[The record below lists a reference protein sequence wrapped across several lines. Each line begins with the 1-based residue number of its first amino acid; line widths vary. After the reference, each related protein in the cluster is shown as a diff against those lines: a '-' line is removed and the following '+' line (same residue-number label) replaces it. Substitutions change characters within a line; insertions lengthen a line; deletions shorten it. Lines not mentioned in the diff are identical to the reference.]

1 MSEDR
6 QFELVEVTRKKQTG
20 SSGRTAQKAAE
31 QPGDSGSGQR
41 HRYANVE
48 DPYGL
53 RRHRAN
59 GAASDGDF
67 LRAAQANSE
76 KEIRLHHEQTSES
89 AWRTGEDESGAPQT
103 DRIGAPGETHRSHS
117 HSRGS
122 RYRDYGTVSLGSL
135 PRQDSDAADKAADNL
150 TSGTVS
156 ERPSGGDVYTR
167 VMNRKYKGN
176 SKKWI
181 RIWIA
186 VIVLV
191 AALLLVFFFSRRTI
205 EDTLLPKPN
214 EESLPEETF
223 KEVET
228 IQSNE

>member
-1 MSEDR
+1 M
-6 QFELVEVTRKKQTG
+6 
-20 SSGRTAQKAAE
+20 
-31 QPGDSGSGQR
+31 
-41 HRYANVE
+41 
-48 DPYGL
+48 
-53 RRHRAN
+53 
-59 GAASDGDF
+59 
-67 LRAAQANSE
+67 
-76 KEIRLHHEQTSES
+76 
-89 AWRTGEDESGAPQT
+89 
-103 DRIGAPGETHRSHS
+103 
-117 HSRGS
+117 
-122 RYRDYGTVSLGSL
+122 
-135 PRQDSDAADKAADNL
+135 